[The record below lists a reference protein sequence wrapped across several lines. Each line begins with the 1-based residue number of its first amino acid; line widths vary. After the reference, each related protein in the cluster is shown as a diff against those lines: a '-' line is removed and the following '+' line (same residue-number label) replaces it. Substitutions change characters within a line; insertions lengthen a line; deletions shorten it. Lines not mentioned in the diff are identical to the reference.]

1 MNIHMPYVL
10 DKDDIPLIDE
20 YGNKIEYTV
29 SHIDTNDEYM
39 HKEPLHIN
47 DDNHFDTE
55 NRHLVVKEAIQDN
68 HAVCKKQL
76 DEINDSKYSKEE
88 IDNKLLALENKI
100 TASINSL
107 KSQIN
112 ELRILIGYNKMNNH
126 MPSNFNSN
134 R

>member
-1 MNIHMPYVL
+1 MPYVTDQNGVHIL
-10 DKDDIPLIDE
+10 DE
-20 YGNKIEYTV
+20 MGNKIEY
-29 SHIDTNDEYM
+29 SIDFLQSDFLYK
-39 HKEPLHIN
+39 HKEEIHVN
-47 DDNHFDTE
+47 DDNIIDTE
-55 NRHLVVKEAIQDN
+55 DRYIIIKEGLHNN

-76 DEINDSKYSKEE
+76 DEVNNSKYSKED

-100 TASINSL
+100 TSSINSL

-112 ELRILIGYNKMNNH
+112 GYNKMNNH

>member
-1 MNIHMPYVL
+1 MSYVL
-10 DKDDIPLIDE
+10 DGNDNYLLDDDN
-20 YGNKIEYTV
+20 NKIQFSVESISSDDWYK
-29 SHIDTNDEYM
+29 

-47 DDNHFDTE
+47 DDGHIDSE
-55 NRHLVVKEAIQDN
+55 DRHIVIKDGIQPN

-76 DEINDSKYSKEE
+76 DEINNNIYSKQD

-112 ELRILIGYNKMNNH
+112 ELRILIGHNKMNNH
-126 MPSNFNSN
+126 MPSNFNGN

>member
-1 MNIHMPYVL
+1 MQFIKDKNDNFIL
-10 DKDDIPLIDE
+10 DE
-20 YGNKIEYTV
+20 NGNKIEYNLEYINTV
-29 SHIDTNDEYM
+29 YVHK

-55 NRHLVVKEAIQDN
+55 NRHIIIKDGIQPN

-76 DEINDSKYSKEE
+76 DEINNNIYSKQD

-126 MPSNFNSN
+126 MPSNFNGN

>member
-1 MNIHMPYVL
+1 MPYVTDENGSHIL
-10 DKDDIPLIDE
+10 DE
-20 YGNKIEYTV
+20 NGNKIEYFVEHVQTDFIYK
-29 SHIDTNDEYM
+29 HREEIHLNADG
-39 HKEPLHIN
+39 HL
-47 DDNHFDTE
+47 DTE
-55 NRHLVVKEAIQDN
+55 DRHIVIKDGIQPN

-76 DEINDSKYSKEE
+76 DEINNSKYSKEE

-112 ELRILIGYNKMNNH
+112 ELQILIGNNKMNNH

>member
-1 MNIHMPYVL
+1 MPYVL
-10 DKDDIPLIDE
+10 DSNNNHISDNN
-20 YGNKIEYTV
+20 GVKIEYDV
-29 SHIDTNDEYM
+29 EYIHTDNYHK
-39 HKEPLHIN
+39 HKEPLHVY
-47 DDNHFDTE
+47 DNENIHTE
-55 NRHLVVKEAIQDN
+55 NRCIKIKDGYESDHAISL
-68 HAVCKKQL
+68 KQL
-76 DEINDSKYSKEE
+76 QIINDSKYSKQD

>member
-1 MNIHMPYVL
+1 MAYAL
-10 DKDDIPLIDE
+10 DKN
-20 YGNKIEYTV
+20 GNFILNENGDKIEFNV
-29 SHIDTNDEYM
+29 SYEYNDEWYK
-39 HKEPLHIN
+39 HKEPIHI
-47 DDNHFDTE
+47 DDNGFIHTE
-55 NRHLVVKEAIQDN
+55 DRCIVIKDGYKSDHAIS
-68 HAVCKKQL
+68 KRQL
-76 DEINDSKYSKEE
+76 DEINNSKYSKED

>member
-1 MNIHMPYVL
+1 MSFIKDKNDNYSL
-10 DKDDIPLIDE
+10 DTN
-20 YGNKIEYTV
+20 GNKIEF
-29 SHIDTNDEYM
+29 NLEYIHSDLIHK

-47 DDNHFDTE
+47 DNNNIDTE
-55 NRHLVVKEAIQDN
+55 DRYIIIKEAIDDN

-76 DEINDSKYSKEE
+76 DEVNNSKYSKED

>member
-1 MNIHMPYVL
+1 MLQIL
-10 DKDDIPLIDE
+10 DENDTPILDE
-20 YGNKIEYTV
+20 YGKPIEYKV
-29 SHIDTNDEYM
+29 NYIETNDWYK
-39 HKEPLHIN
+39 HKEPIHIN
-47 DDNHFDTE
+47 NNGHYDTE
-55 NRHLVVKEAIQDN
+55 NRHLIVKEGIDDD
-68 HAVCKKQL
+68 HAVSKKQL
-76 DEINDSKYSKEE
+76 DEINNNIYSKQD

-112 ELRILIGYNKMNNH
+112 GYNKMNNH

>member
-1 MNIHMPYVL
+1 MPYVL
-10 DKDDIPLIDE
+10 DENENHIIDE
-20 YGNKIEYTV
+20 NGEKIMFEVT
-29 SHIDTNDEYM
+29 HIDTNEWYV
-39 HKEPLHIN
+39 HKESLLV
-47 DDNHFDTE
+47 DDNGHFHTE
-55 NRHLVVKEAIQDN
+55 NRSITIQEGTQPN

-76 DEINDSKYSKEE
+76 DEINNNIYSKQD

>member
-1 MNIHMPYVL
+1 MAYAL
-10 DKDDIPLIDE
+10 DENGNFILDE
-20 YGNKIEYTV
+20 NGDKIEFNV
-29 SHIDTNDEYM
+29 SYEYSDEWYK
-39 HKEPLHIN
+39 HKEPIHI
-47 DDNHFDTE
+47 DDNGFIHTE
-55 NRHLVVKEAIQDN
+55 DRCIVIKDGYKSDHAIS
-68 HAVCKKQL
+68 KKQL
-76 DEINDSKYSKEE
+76 DEINNSKYSKED
-88 IDNKLLALENKI
+88 IDNKLSALENKI

>member
-1 MNIHMPYVL
+1 MPYIL
-10 DKDDIPLIDE
+10 DENDNYITDE
-20 YGNKIEYTV
+20 NGNKIEIIV
-29 SHIDTNDEYM
+29 EHIDGELYI

-47 DDNHFDTE
+47 NNGDLDSE
-55 NRHLVVKEAIQDN
+55 NRNIVIKEAISPF

-76 DEINDSKYSKEE
+76 DEVNNSKYSKQD

-112 ELRILIGYNKMNNH
+112 ELRILIGNNKMNNH

>member
-1 MNIHMPYVL
+1 MSNDNVSFI
-10 DKDDIPLIDE
+10 DIDDWYI
-20 YGNKIEYTV
+20 
-29 SHIDTNDEYM
+29 

-47 DDNHFDTE
+47 NDGHIDTE
-55 NRHLVVKEAIQDN
+55 NRNIVIKDGIQHN
-68 HAVCKKQL
+68 HAVSKKQL
-76 DEINDSKYSKEE
+76 DEINKNIYSKQD

>member
-1 MNIHMPYVL
+1 MPYVTDENGNHIL
-10 DKDDIPLIDE
+10 DE
-20 YGNKIEYTV
+20 NNEKIEYIIKY
-29 SHIDTNDEYM
+29 SDNKELIKYKEPIHID
-39 HKEPLHIN
+39 
-47 DDNHFDTE
+47 DNGFIHTE
-55 NRHLVVKEAIQDN
+55 DRCIVIKDGYKSDHAIS
-68 HAVCKKQL
+68 KRQL
-76 DEINDSKYSKEE
+76 DEINNSKYSKEE

-112 ELRILIGYNKMNNH
+112 ELQILIGYNKMNNH

>member
-1 MNIHMPYVL
+1 MSFIKDKNDNYIL
-10 DKDDIPLIDE
+10 DTN
-20 YGNKIEYTV
+20 GNKIEF
-29 SHIDTNDEYM
+29 NLEYIYSDSIHK

-47 DDNHFDTE
+47 DNNNIDTE
-55 NRHLVVKEAIQDN
+55 NRHLIVKEGTEPN

-76 DEINDSKYSKEE
+76 DEINNNIYSKQD

-100 TASINSL
+100 TSSINSL

>member
-1 MNIHMPYVL
+1 MPNT
-10 DKDDIPLIDE
+10 IDE
-20 YGNKIEYTV
+20 NGDKIEFSV
-29 SHIDTNDEYM
+29 SYIDTNDDWYKHRESI
-39 HKEPLHIN
+39 HIN
-47 DDNHFDTE
+47 DNNNIDTE
-55 NRHLVVKEAIQDN
+55 DRYIIIKEAINDN

-76 DEINDSKYSKEE
+76 DEVNNSKYSKED

-100 TASINSL
+100 TSSINSL

>member
-1 MNIHMPYVL
+1 MPNT
-10 DKDDIPLIDE
+10 IDE
-20 YGNKIEYTV
+20 NGDKIEFSV
-29 SHIDTNDEYM
+29 SYIDTNDDWYKHRESI
-39 HKEPLHIN
+39 HIN
-47 DDNHFDTE
+47 DNNNIDTE
-55 NRHLVVKEAIQDN
+55 DRYIIIKEAINDN

-76 DEINDSKYSKEE
+76 DEVNNSKYSKED
-88 IDNKLLALENKI
+88 IDNKLLALENEI

>member
-1 MNIHMPYVL
+1 MPYVTDPNGVHIL
-10 DKDDIPLIDE
+10 DE
-20 YGNKIEYTV
+20 MGNKIEY
-29 SHIDTNDEYM
+29 SIDFLQSDFLYK
-39 HKEPLHIN
+39 HKEEIHVN
-47 DDNHFDTE
+47 DDNIIDTE
-55 NRHLVVKEAIQDN
+55 DRYIIIKEGLHDN

-76 DEINDSKYSKEE
+76 DEVNNSKYSKED

-100 TASINSL
+100 TSSINSL